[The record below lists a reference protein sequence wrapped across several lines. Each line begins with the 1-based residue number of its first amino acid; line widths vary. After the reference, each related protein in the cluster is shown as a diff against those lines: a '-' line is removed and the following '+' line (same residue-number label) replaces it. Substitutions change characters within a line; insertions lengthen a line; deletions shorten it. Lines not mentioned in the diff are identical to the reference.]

1 MTLHLSL
8 TGGGTTGLA
17 TSQTLT
23 TGSLSIGRSAGNDW
37 VLPDSERLV
46 SKTHC
51 IVAAENGRF
60 VLTDLSANG
69 IYVNDAQEATSRN
82 SRIVLRDGDT
92 LRIGNYVIA
101 VAEVD
106 DRASSSPDGA
116 ESTDG
121 PAHGIAAPVIDPL
134 SRKWDGSFQHPIA
147 HVPGNLRGEDPF
159 DMEARRDARGGEP
172 DGDLL
177 RGSTP
182 AGSWQG
188 PPQSDHV
195 PLPAQAVPP
204 IRVIE
209 GRSRGRIDVDALIG
223 DLVPNRA
230 SIAERDYAGQPPA
243 ASIPCPQAQVP
254 ALDPSGSATPM
265 EPTRPVRPP
274 TAGAADARA
283 ALAAFL
289 KGAGVQ
295 DQRIDESDPAAALCA
310 AGKIFRAMT
319 EGIREL
325 LISRAAIKAEM
336 GILQTIIRSEGS
348 NALKFSI
355 TADDAVASLLA
366 PGRPGYMDP
375 LAAAQEAVEDIKLH
389 ELAVIVGMRN
399 ALEALLRRF
408 DPTALEQRMAKENL
422 LEAVLPSA
430 RKARYWDAF
439 RVVYRDISRE
449 TENDFQSKFG
459 RSFAEAYMT
468 LARKDSEQNQ

>member
-1 MTLHLSL
+1 VRRFCCRPSAVAFDASGSADPLPWARRRLGSFRRNSAATASARACDSFPAETLRRNFPN
-8 TGGGTTGLA
+8 
-17 TSQTLT
+17 QVK
-23 TGSLSIGRSAGNDW
+23 IGP
-37 VLPDSERLV
+37 V
-46 SKTHC
+46 
-51 IVAAENGRF
+51 VAA
-60 VLTDLSANG
+60 
-69 IYVNDAQEATSRN
+69 
-82 SRIVLRDGDT
+82 
-92 LRIGNYVIA
+92 
-101 VAEVD
+101 
-106 DRASSSPDGA
+106 
-116 ESTDG
+116 
-121 PAHGIAAPVIDPL
+121 AAPVLAAVLRVASDL
-134 SRKWDGSFQHPIA
+134 SRNP
-147 HVPGNLRGEDPF
+147 
-159 DMEARRDARGGEP
+159 
-172 DGDLL
+172 
-177 RGSTP
+177 
-182 AGSWQG
+182 
-188 PPQSDHV
+188 
-195 PLPAQAVPP
+195 
-204 IRVIE
+204 
-209 GRSRGRIDVDALIG
+209 DVDQL
-223 DLVPNRA
+223 R
-230 SIAERDYAGQPPA
+230 
-243 ASIPCPQAQVP
+243 
-254 ALDPSGSATPM
+254 
-265 EPTRPVRPP
+265 
-274 TAGAADARA
+274 
-283 ALAAFL
+283 
-289 KGAGVQ
+289 
-295 DQRIDESDPAAALCA
+295 
-310 AGKIFRAMT
+310 RAMT